1 MNRIDCIAV
10 TGSWD
15 TQLQSCQL
23 DCAAHQVCTDLSVSL
38 SRDVWFFAGC
48 VKFQCRTISTQQAQA
63 ESGLLFCLLWIT
75 LAEHM
80 ARLQPCLHVRKRYG
94 RHCLD
99 ICKWEWQVAAVWH
112 VSPAIAPSVQL
123 TAMLFWTSKK
133 LQTLQTGSCL
143 FASACPLAAACQ
155 FDSCG
160 ISDTA
165 AQATAAVWRS
175 AGAQQHAAVS
185 ACSLQK
191 HAPVCRLSA
200 VCREQSTLEASVLS
214 AHSCWAMQWLKYATA
229 PAPCQGVLEG
239 TAAH

>member
-1 MNRIDCIAV
+1 M
-10 TGSWD
+10 
-15 TQLQSCQL
+15 
-23 DCAAHQVCTDLSVSL
+23 CTDLSVSF
-38 SRDVWFFAGC
+38 SRGVWFFARY
-48 VKFQCRTISTQQAQA
+48 VKLQCWTISTQQAQA
-63 ESGLLFCLLWIT
+63 ESRLLLCLLWMT

-80 ARLQPCLHVRKRYG
+80 ARLQPCLHVCKRCG

-112 VSPAIAPSVQL
+112 FSPAIAPSVQL
-123 TAMLFWTSKK
+123 TAMLFWTSQK
-133 LQTLQTGSCL
+133 LQTLPTGSSCL

-175 AGAQQHAAVS
+175 AGAQQHAALS

-191 HAPVCRLSA
+191 HAPVCR
-200 VCREQSTLEASVLS
+200 
-214 AHSCWAMQWLKYATA
+214 
-229 PAPCQGVLEG
+229 
-239 TAAH
+239 